1 MYLFYLDKTLT
12 PVNNKNE
19 TKRSNTITAKE
30 KKIVDIGSIERIY
43 YIYFGLCCFSKNNED
58 VKNRKE
64 LMEKAEEIIEKKS
77 DIFELFKLID
87 QFKLIKKL
95 TLNENQY
102 FLLNERDKRPIIF
115 DANSQKTSKE
125 LEDLNEAKYNI
136 KKENLKQYLKRHKET
151 NSLTSTDILLLKY
164 ANKKVDDLEDRKE
177 DRNDEKNNESNEN
190 SINNHFE

>member
-1 MYLFYLDKTLT
+1 LYLFYLDKTLT

-19 TKRSNTITAKE
+19 TKRYNTITAKE

-164 ANKKVDDLEDRKE
+164 ANKKVDDLGDRKE